1 MQTIID
7 YDLPIKI
14 DLGDVFY
21 SIEEVGKQHY
31 YEPCKVCEGKS
42 KLTVNDVT
50 FDCPCCKEYRSPF
63 SICRFKVTRWRVY
76 EIAQEISAGYWKKG
90 DTKNLIIKLYTTTNR
105 GYGNNRTKILNEF
118 NFKNNRNAEFE
129 EIQAAVDSYYRV
141 LDHYIFNC
149 YSIACQ
155 VADKLNAFEEQKV
168 EQHNKE
174 FGTNYALPDKP
185 KYDPKSN

>member
-1 MQTIID
+1 MQTIIE

-14 DLGDVFY
+14 NLGDVFY

-31 YEPCKVCEGKS
+31 YEPCKVCEGKG

-50 FDCPCCKEYRSPF
+50 FDCPCCRDYRSPF
-63 SICRFKVTRWRVY
+63 SICRFKVTRWRVCKLS
-76 EIAQEISAGYWKKG
+76 QEIGTYHWKKS
-90 DTKNLIIKLYTTTNR
+90 DTKSLKIKLYTTSNR
-105 GYGNNRTKILNEF
+105 EYGNARTKELGEY
-118 NFKNNRNAEFE
+118 NFKRNRNTVFE
-129 EIQAAVDSYYRV
+129 TMQETVESSYSY
-141 LDHYIFNC
+141 LDHYIYDC
-149 YSIACQ
+149 YSLACE

-174 FGTNYALPDKP
+174 FGTNYELPDTP